1 MTTMNV
7 QSELGMMTMEMLKP
21 DDGSAGDLRTCI
33 IFFFGGGFVKRN
45 LKHFQRQ
52 AEYFRSLGVICILA
66 DYHLASEG
74 DGLSACFADA
84 QAVMN
89 EVYEKAEQL
98 GIDRHKIVV
107 CGGSAGGTLACW
119 CSLNSSIPCA
129 QVLFNPVLFFGEK
142 NIKKITPKKIM
153 VQINEET
160 AELNKIQ
167 TYNQAWGEEFKLYP
181 QHFSAYHKLD
191 HAAIPP
197 TLILQGSND
206 PIAYFGVILFHQKA
220 LELGNDCHVVLYQG
234 EGHGFLNY
242 DRIDHKF
249 CYEDTLKQMEVFLR
263 ERNLIQ
269 RTIK

>member
-220 LELGNDCHVVLYQG
+220 LELGNDCHLVLYQG
-234 EGHGFLNY
+234 EGHGFFNY
-242 DRIDHKF
+242 DKIDHKF